1 MKLSENLCL
10 PVFEKKKFQIPK
22 LKRCEKDQK
31 PGLYYENCCSE
42 QEYDLLMLIRS
53 KIKSKE
59 IKTKD
64 DMIKFVRTE
73 NQRYEQSQKEIPK
86 KIQDFE
92 SISFVSVILLFL
104 IIFIKLFKS
113 KKAS

>member
-1 MKLSENLCL
+1 MKSCVFLILIVKSLRYQNLKS
-10 PVFEKKKFQIPK
+10 V
-22 LKRCEKDQK
+22 D
-31 PGLYYENCCSE
+31 
-42 QEYDLLMLIRS
+42 IRS

-92 SISFVSVILLFL
+92 GISFVSIIFLFL
-104 IIFIKLFKS
+104 IIFTKLFKS

>member
-1 MKLSENLCL
+1 
-10 PVFEKKKFQIPK
+10 
-22 LKRCEKDQK
+22 
-31 PGLYYENCCSE
+31 
-42 QEYDLLMLIRS
+42 MLIRS

-73 NQRYEQSQKEIPK
+73 NQRYEQSQKEIQK

-92 SISFVSVILLFL
+92 EISFISVVLLFL

-113 KKAS
+113 KRF